1 VTLASPDVIEYL
13 VKCDSDSSGDY
24 QRRCC
29 ARRSSPPDKWARTKS
44 GGPSDRPFCCANC
57 DDGHG
62 AARGVVLKQTQGLGT
77 RSFQDV
83 LSPTAT

>member
-1 VTLASPDVIEYL
+1 MTLASPDVIEYL

-62 AARGVVLKQTQGLGT
+62 AARGVVLKHT
-77 RSFQDV
+77 
-83 LSPTAT
+83 